1 VVQVLSGDAPAVISR
16 DQLHGFNHWIDELT
30 SGKAPATN
38 GDRNSPPPALGATT
52 RFNQLLEQP
61 KLERWFRE
69 DPNPS
74 RQKLL
79 NYMNL
84 LNASNFRRH
93 HNKITYQQI
102 CNWFS
107 NARAVHRQR
116 LDGITPISLLHPLP
130 LRL

>member
-1 VVQVLSGDAPAVISR
+1 MLAGDAPAVISR
-16 DQLHGFNHWIDELT
+16 DQLHGFNHWLEELT
-30 SGKAPATN
+30 NGKSAATN
-38 GDRNSPPPALGATT
+38 GDRASPPALGATT

-69 DPNPS
+69 DSNPS

-116 LDGITPISLLHPLP
+116 IDGISLAHSLTLSIFY
-130 LRL
+130 L